1 MVSTSSYSF
10 LQYQSTNVDVAT
22 RRYQLKLGRLVLD
35 LYRRALH
42 LRSHTAEMKAIPLTT
57 RTAVSIKL
65 YAIDFDG
72 IKFLDVVN
80 NIERNLEAIMA
91 GRVISVNDSFDRIT
105 KQHSVN
111 DKQFKEDLLSIL
123 GLVLRCR
130 TRSRRAL
137 RTMRTEQEKLNDSS
151 TQEHLIKSPDSQYI
165 DEQLQGISQD
175 SGSLHRFI
183 ITLDTFKGSNGSVP
197 CLSDALSFFTNTS
210 PFNRKRSH
218 SMMVKEEIG

>member
-1 MVSTSSYSF
+1 MQVGPHIRLERLRHGIYLFIFVPAVPVHECGCGYKTISTQARQTGSRSVSSCTSPKI
-10 LQYQSTNVDVAT
+10 A
-22 RRYQLKLGRLVLD
+22 
-35 LYRRALH
+35 YRRDESNPADNSNGSINQVVCDWFRWDKIS
-42 LRSHTAEMKAIPLTT
+42 RS
-57 RTAVSIKL
+57 
-65 YAIDFDG
+65 
-72 IKFLDVVN
+72 
-80 NIERNLEAIMA
+80 